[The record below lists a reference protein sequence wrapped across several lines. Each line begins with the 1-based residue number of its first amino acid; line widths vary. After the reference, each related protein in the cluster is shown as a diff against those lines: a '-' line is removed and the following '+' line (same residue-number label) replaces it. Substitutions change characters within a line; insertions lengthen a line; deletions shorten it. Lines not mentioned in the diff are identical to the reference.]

1 MDGKK
6 FVPYAGKIS
15 NSGTQRVE
23 APLRGKGNK
32 GNSSVKKGTDLR
44 AGK

>member
-6 FVPYAGKIS
+6 FAPYAGKIS
-15 NSGTQRVE
+15 NSGAQAVE
-23 APLRGKGNK
+23 APLKKQANK
-32 GNSSVKKGTDLR
+32 GNASVKKGTDLR

>member
-6 FVPYAGKIS
+6 FAPYAGKIS

-23 APLRGKGNK
+23 APLRKQANK
-32 GNSSVKKGTDLR
+32 GKDSVKKGTDLR
-44 AGK
+44 AGR